1 MKNTQFIDELSSRTK
16 QIKSYICVGL
26 DSDFEK
32 LPEIVKKNNS
42 LEKAIYIF
50 NKAIIDAT
58 SDITSVYKLNN
69 SFYAGYGI
77 AGLKALQKTN
87 KYIKK
92 NYPEIKIIADCKRSE
107 MKRSAELVAKEIYDE
122 LLFDAFT
129 VTPWFGFDTLEPFQ
143 SYQGKAVFV
152 LCHDSNPSAGEVQD
166 IKLANGQFLY
176 EHVTELVCQRWNKSG
191 NVLMECPLT
200 YPKVLKKIVKLTPSD
215 QFFLIAGLGAQGGD
229 ISDLVVLKKHN
240 FVVNASRSV
249 IFASSN
255 KDFDQKS
262 RDTVIDYN
270 QQISHLFT
278 N

>member
-176 EHVTELVCQRWNKSG
+176 EHVIELVCQRWNKSG

>member
-1 MKNTQFIDELSSRTK
+1 MKNTQFIDELSIRTK

>member
-262 RDTVIDYN
+262 RDTIIDYN
-270 QQISHLFT
+270 
-278 N
+278 

>member
-1 MKNTQFIDELSSRTK
+1 MKNTQFVNELSS
-16 QIKSYICVGL
+16 QIKQKKAYICVGL
-26 DSDFEK
+26 DSDYVK
-32 LPEIVKKNNS
+32 LPEIVRKNNS

-50 NKAIIDAT
+50 NKGIIDAT
-58 SDITSVYKLNN
+58 ADITAVYKLNN
-69 SFYAGYGI
+69 SFYAGYGFP
-77 AGLKALQKTN
+77 GLKALQKTN
-87 KYIKK
+87 QYIKK
-92 NYPEIKIIADCKRSE
+92 RYPEIKIVADCKRSE
-107 MKRSAELVAKEIYDE
+107 MKRSAELVAKEIYEE

-143 SYQGKAVFV
+143 SYRGKAVFV

-166 IKLANGQFLY
+166 LRLANGQLLY
-176 EHVTELVCQRWNKSG
+176 EHVAKLICQKWNNSG

-200 YPKVLKKIVKLTPSD
+200 YPKILKKIVKITPQN

-229 ISDLVVLKKHN
+229 ISDLIVLKKHN

-255 KDFDQKS
+255 KDYDKQA
-262 RDTVIDYN
+262 RDVVLGYN
-270 QQISHLFT
+270 QQISHLF

>member
-92 NYPEIKIIADCKRSE
+92 NYPEIKIIADCKHSE

-262 RDTVIDYN
+262 RDTVIDNN

>member
-1 MKNTQFIDELSSRTK
+1 MKNTQFIDELSSRMK
-16 QIKSYICVGL
+16 QKQSYICVGL

-42 LEKAIYIF
+42 PEKAIYIF

-69 SFYAGYGI
+69 SFYVGYGF

-92 NYPEIKIIADCKRSE
+92 NHPEIKIIADCKLSE

-176 EHVTELVCQRWNKSG
+176 EHVTELVCQKWNKSG

-200 YPKVLKKIVKLTPSD
+200 YPKILKKIVKLTPRD

-262 RDTVIDYN
+262 RDAVIDYN
-270 QQISHLFT
+270 QQINHLFT

>member
-262 RDTVIDYN
+262 RDTVIDNN